1 MTIDYDNSVT
11 INIHKQWDG
20 QTEEGVDFVI
30 DGGWNDFDGY
40 YIDSINFK
48 NKIDNE
54 SGVINKIT
62 DEFLLNMNG

>member
-54 SGVINKIT
+54 GWVISKIT

>member
-20 QTEEGVDFVI
+20 QTEDGVDFVI

-48 NKIDNE
+48 TEIDNQDE
-54 SGVINKIT
+54 IISKIT
-62 DEFLLNMNG
+62 EEFLLNMNG

>member
-1 MTIDYDNSVT
+1 MTIDYNNSVT

>member
-54 SGVINKIT
+54 GWVINM
-62 DEFLLNMNG
+62 FH

>member
-1 MTIDYDNSVT
+1 MVKFTQIIQNEFHLITNWLKSHLIQFSMET
-11 INIHKQWDG
+11 RS
-20 QTEEGVDFVI
+20 F
-30 DGGWNDFDGY
+30 

-54 SGVINKIT
+54 GWVINKIT

>member
-54 SGVINKIT
+54 GWVINKIT

>member
-54 SGVINKIT
+54 SGIINKIT

>member
-20 QTEEGVDFVI
+20 QTEDGVDFVI

-48 NKIDNE
+48 TEIDNQDE
-54 SGVINKIT
+54 LISEIT
-62 DEFLLNMNG
+62 EEFLLNMNG